1 MRALFIKDVLIGDG
15 ELERATI
22 ASGAAVLDSILG
34 GVAMWIEDVLSTNL
48 FDEILGGVPMRGSER
63 SVDGAGVVL
72 NVELDRLDCTDD
84 WETLER
90 ETDRLLRLSARDDI
104 ELLLFVSMD
113 TDGTDTEVIT
123 SSFSSSDFL
132 CTIQWLG
139 NRFVMSFLSTM
150 GDPTRVDAVRS
161 GDIDCGRALATTGW
175 LVFALST
182 TCTCVNLPISS
193 AMLLVRVADRA
204 RAVLLL
210 CLRNKARLDTA
221 VMGSFSISTVLHVL

>member
-63 SVDGAGVVL
+63 SVDGAGVAL
-72 NVELDRLDCTDD
+72 NVELDRLDGGADD

-104 ELLLFVSMD
+104 VLLLLVSLD
-113 TDGTDTEVIT
+113 TDGIETEVVT
-123 SSFSSSDFL
+123 SSFSSSSEFL

-139 NRFVMSFLSTM
+139 NRFLMSFLSTM
-150 GDPTRVDAVRS
+150 DDPTRVDPVRS
-161 GDIDCGRALATTGW
+161 GDIDCDRALATTSW
-175 LVFALST
+175 LVLALST
-182 TCTCVNLPISS
+182 CICGSNLYAFNGFCYS
-193 AMLLVRVADRA
+193 AWYFTSLQPQ
-204 RAVLLL
+204 
-210 CLRNKARLDTA
+210 
-221 VMGSFSISTVLHVL
+221 